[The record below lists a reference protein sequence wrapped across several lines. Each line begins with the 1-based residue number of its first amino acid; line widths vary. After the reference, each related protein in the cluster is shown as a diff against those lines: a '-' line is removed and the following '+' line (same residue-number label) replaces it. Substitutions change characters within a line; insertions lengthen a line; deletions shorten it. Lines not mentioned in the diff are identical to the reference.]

1 MTLAVFFSLEAG
13 KRGLFG
19 TVAAAGFFKKIS
31 VQCTAEITYGC
42 LDLCSAAK
50 TPSAGQWR
58 AVELDDGAPLL
69 LRYKQR

>member
-50 TPSAGQWR
+50 TPSLQTKIIIPEDHDHNNLAFS
-58 AVELDDGAPLL
+58 AE
-69 LRYKQR
+69 

>member
-1 MTLAVFFSLEAG
+1 VDFLERLQQRDFLRKFQFSVLQ
-13 KRGLFG
+13 RLLMDVWIF
-19 TVAAAGFFKKIS
+19 VR
-31 VQCTAEITYGC
+31 
-42 LDLCSAAK
+42 LPK